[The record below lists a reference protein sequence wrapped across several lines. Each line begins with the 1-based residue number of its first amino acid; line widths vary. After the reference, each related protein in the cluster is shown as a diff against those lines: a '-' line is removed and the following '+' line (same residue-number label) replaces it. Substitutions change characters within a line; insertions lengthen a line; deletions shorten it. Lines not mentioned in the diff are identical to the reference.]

1 MKLLFSFCD
10 IYLYFKQEELNRA
23 LEKANN
29 QAEQLT
35 KHLLEKDNEI
45 LEQQDHIDTL
55 NTQ

>member
-1 MKLLFSFCD
+1 MKLLFSFYD

>member
-1 MKLLFSFCD
+1 MKLLFSFRD